1 MFFTILNKID
11 QSVDLN
17 NSPTLSDLLQVT
29 KERMVVQV
37 TQSDAWKERL
47 PYHYQGPMSSHWHVW
62 AASTHRHSE
71 TRAEIDLNV
80 WRKNSS

>member
-47 PYHYQGPMSSHWHVW
+47 PYHYQGPMSSNWNVW
-62 AASTHRHSE
+62 AASTHRHSKN
-71 TRAEIDLNV
+71 RAEVNF
-80 WRKNSS
+80 

>member
-1 MFFTILNKID
+1 MFFTMLKRID

-29 KERMVVQV
+29 KERMVMQV

-62 AASTHRHSE
+62 AASTDRQLK
-71 TRAEIDLNV
+71 TRAKINF
-80 WRKNSS
+80 

>member
-1 MFFTILNKID
+1 MFFTKLQEID

-29 KERMVVQV
+29 KERMVMQV

-47 PYHYQGPMSSHWHVW
+47 PYHYQGPMSSHWNVW
-62 AASTHRHSE
+62 AAFTHRH
-71 TRAEIDLNV
+71 
-80 WRKNSS
+80 

>member
-1 MFFTILNKID
+1 MFFTMLKKID

-29 KERMVVQV
+29 KERMVMQV

-47 PYHYQGPMSSHWHVW
+47 PYHYQGPMSSHWNVW
-62 AASTHRHSE
+62 AASTQRHSE
-71 TRAEIDLNV
+71 TRAEIDF
-80 WRKNSS
+80 

>member
-17 NSPTLSDLLQVT
+17 NSPRLSDLLLVT
-29 KERMVVQV
+29 KEWMVVQV

-47 PYHYQGPMSSHWHVW
+47 PYHYQGPMSSH
-62 AASTHRHSE
+62 
-71 TRAEIDLNV
+71 
-80 WRKNSS
+80 

>member
-1 MFFTILNKID
+1 MFFTMLKRID

-17 NSPTLSDLLQVT
+17 NSPTPSDLLQVT
-29 KERMVVQV
+29 KERMVMQV

-47 PYHYQGPMSSHWHVW
+47 PYHYQGPMSSHWNVW

>member
-1 MFFTILNKID
+1 MFFTILKKID

-29 KERMVVQV
+29 KEWMVVQV

-47 PYHYQGPMSSHWHVW
+47 PYHYQGPMSTHWNVW

-80 WRKNSS
+80 